1 MIETHET
8 FIKPRRSYGQGGK
21 MFQSE
26 FKQKKTKETIQS
38 IQQRNSES
46 NRIQTETG
54 KGFKLEADAKQ
65 VKARPELYDK

>member
-1 MIETHET
+1 
-8 FIKPRRSYGQGGK
+8 